1 MSGKKTAKQDQH
13 NDWGHSQAGSAGSV
27 QSGSGSGSGTG
38 SGANIGG
45 NPGSQHNDWGHSPVP
60 TAGNKQSEQGAD
72 EARKPGKGGL
82 PRQGVMPGEEMGHLH
97 GRWSR
102 GADGDR

>member
-1 MSGKKTAKQDQH
+1 MSSKKNGKQDPH
-13 NDWGHSQAGSAGSV
+13 NDWGHSQAGSAGNV
-27 QSGSGSGSGTG
+27 QSGSGRGT
-38 SGANIGG
+38 NIGG

-72 EARKPGKGGL
+72 GARTPGKGGL

-97 GRWSR
+97 GRR
-102 GADGDR
+102 NGRADKG